1 MIQFICINSEVKEFP
16 YPSKGQ
22 FFPPGSAGS
31 AVYTERTSAAR
42 DNFAW
47 QAAGN
52 SRRLPA
58 RKGY

>member
-1 MIQFICINSEVKEFP
+1 MKSEVKEFP
-16 YPSKGQ
+16 YPPKGQ
-22 FFPPGSAGS
+22 FSPPGLAASP
-31 AVYTERTSAAR
+31 VYTERTSAAR

-58 RKGY
+58 